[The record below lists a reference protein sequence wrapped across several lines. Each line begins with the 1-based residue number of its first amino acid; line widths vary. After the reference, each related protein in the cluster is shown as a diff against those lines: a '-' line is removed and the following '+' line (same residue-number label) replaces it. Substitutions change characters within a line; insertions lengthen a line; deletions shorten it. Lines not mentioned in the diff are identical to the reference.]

1 MTTPTSQIV
10 EQAIAKTEAEEA
22 GIVND
27 DTKKPNDGGTDG
39 KPKDDTKDDSA
50 GKPKSGEG
58 ADGKPKSGTDDKP
71 QYDKDGKRIEA
82 PAEGDKKPELDKDGK
97 PVEKP
102 KEGEFTADD
111 ALEVEQP
118 KTPEAPT
125 DNAGIQLS
133 PAEQKHI
140 VEHIGEPIVI
150 RGIRGEGDNA
160 KEVEIKAYGPNDI
173 PADFKFANDQ
183 QRTAAATSFY
193 NIEQRANK
201 LLGEF
206 RQNQSQAD
214 ARSFEQ
220 RENEGIRADVADLQ
234 KEGKFPKFTVR
245 PGEAG
250 FDDTAEAK
258 QMAEI
263 LNVMTDR
270 NATYLAQ
277 YNQGRPYKHIGF
289 AEAYDIWAAK
299 SPKVAADKKA
309 DDAQAEEDKERGERG
324 AERGA
329 SNRGMNPSNIVKPTI
344 RPGTTTRDILNR
356 IDADDS
362 Y

>member
-27 DTKKPNDGGTDG
+27 DTQKPNDGAANDG
-39 KPKDDTKDDSA
+39 KKTEDDSA

-58 ADGKPKSGTDDKP
+58 TDGKSKPDADDKP
-71 QYDKDGKRIEA
+71 KYDKDGKRIEA
-82 PAEGDKKPELDKDGK
+82 PAEVDKQPELDKDGK

-102 KEGEFTADD
+102 KEGDFTADD
-111 ALEVEQP
+111 AVEVDAPAQ
-118 KTPEAPT
+118 PEAPK

-133 PAEQKHI
+133 PDEQKHI
-140 VEHIGEPIVI
+140 VDNIGEPIVI
-150 RGIRGEGDNA
+150 RGIRGEGENA

-183 QRTAAATSFY
+183 QRMVAQTGFY

-206 RQNQSQAD
+206 RQNQSAQA
-214 ARSFEQ
+214 ARSFEE
-220 RENEGIRADVADLQ
+220 RENEGIRADVAELQ
-234 KEGKFPKFTVR
+234 KAGRFPKFTVR
-245 PGEAG
+245 PGDAG
-250 FDDTAEAK
+250 FDDSPEAR
-258 QMAEI
+258 QMAEVLGI
-263 LNVMTDR
+263 MTER
-270 NATYLAQ
+270 NEMYLKQ

-289 AEAYDIWAAK
+289 SEAFEIWESR
-299 SPKVAADKKA
+299 SPARAQAQKA
-309 DDAQAEEDKERGERG
+309 DEAQKKEDDERRERG

-344 RPGTTTRDILNR
+344 RPGTTTRDILSR

-362 Y
+362 F